1 MQTAEYFSVTSNDG
15 ERLDKKVTYW
25 IDEIKLKSQSNTTT
39 WLDIRPA
46 LPERSFKPTV
56 INTFIHI
63 EILVFLRMLQSTS

>member
-1 MQTAEYFSVTSNDG
+1 MVKGLTRRSPTGSTKSNLNHSQTPRHG
-15 ERLDKKVTYW
+15 W
-25 IDEIKLKSQSNTTT
+25 ILE
-39 WLDIRPA
+39 PA